1 MRRKRRSLRNQRNQ
15 SSQTNPEQG
24 LNPPPKR
31 ALGVRTSVIYGLVF
45 ISFTSLIVRLGYL
58 QIGLGQKFRSEAM
71 TTSLT
76 KIPVLP
82 ARGWIYDRHG
92 NLLAYDEPFY
102 SVYLTR
108 LQNQDYKAM
117 AEKLSPVFHMTV
129 NQIVQLMNSQ
139 QAYATIRLFKD
150 ITPQQLAFIEENH
163 ASFPGL
169 DIVVDS
175 QRIYPEGDLAG
186 QVLGYVGPITPQ
198 NQSQYLTPNNN
209 HYLPSSSVGETG
221 LEAQYE
227 NLLQGTI
234 GYQVVENNIS
244 GTPVKKLGYQPAP
257 VSGDNLQLTLDG
269 HLQAEGQQQMMQLIR
284 SSAYSQSITQGA
296 AVVLD
301 VHTGGVLAM
310 ISYPYLDPNWYTDGS
325 FLKHANYLQTSG
337 AQVNNVIQGPLYPGS
352 TVKPANTF
360 TGLKYGAITPN
371 TTIYDNNYIMIGAT
385 QRHGDAAEGLIGLVK
400 SIAVS
405 DDIFFYHLGLNLG
418 HWIGSTSTQGGG
430 PPAGMGYQHWLNT
443 DFAKGVTKLFKG
455 EWEFGLGQ
463 LTGIDLPGEQAGRF
477 YIENYLKG
485 YVEQPFSW
493 QKAEQSLQK
502 TGQYVNYGTPL
513 DLAFGAIGQSQQ
525 FTPMELGQYVMTIA
539 NGGKK
544 LQPHLL
550 QKVLP
555 PGIDSQLT
563 TSTKPLKVVQP
574 ILQKNLNLNS
584 TSLQLVRQGMWGVC
598 NMPYGTA
605 YGSFYNSPYQAAGKT
620 GTAQIY
626 MNGRNEYN
634 SVFIGFAP
642 YNNPQIAVAVMIPGA
657 GYGSQ
662 TAVPLARQLMDD
674 YFKEH
679 HEFFPKSQWTNTTI
693 PGNWKSS
700 PAYQV
705 PEHTK

>member
-1 MRRKRRSLRNQRNQ
+1 M
-15 SSQTNPEQG
+15 
-24 LNPPPKR
+24 
-31 ALGVRTSVIYGLVF
+31 SVIYGLVF

-58 QIGLGQKFRSEAM
+58 QIGQGTKFRAEAM

-82 ARGWIYDRHG
+82 ARGWIYDRNG

-108 LQNQDYKAM
+108 LPNQNYAAM
-117 AEKLSPVFHMTV
+117 AKLLAPIFKMTPA
-129 NQIVQLMNSQ
+129 QIVQLMNAQ
-139 QAYATIRLFKD
+139 QGYATIRLFMD
-150 ITPQQLAFIEENH
+150 ISPQQLAFVEENH
-163 ASFPGL
+163 ASLPGL
-169 DIVVDS
+169 EVVVDS
-175 QRIYPEGDLAG
+175 QRIYPQGDLAG

-198 NQSQYLTPNNN
+198 NQSQYLTPNTT

-221 LEAQYE
+221 LEAEYE
-227 NLLQGTI
+227 KLLQGTI

-269 HLQAEGQQQMMQLIR
+269 RLQAEAQQQMMQIIR
-284 SSAYSQSITQGA
+284 SSAYQSSITQGA
-296 AVVLD
+296 AVMID

-310 ISYPYLDPNWYTDGS
+310 VSYPYLDPNWYTDGT
-325 FLKHANYLQTSG
+325 FTKHATYLETSG

-360 TGLKYGAITPN
+360 TGLKYGAITPY
-371 TTIYDNNYIMIGAT
+371 TMIYDNNYIMIGAT

-418 HWIGSTSTQGGG
+418 KWIGSTSTTGGG
-430 PPAGMGYQHWLNT
+430 PPSGMGYQQWLNT
-443 DFAKGVTKLFKG
+443 DFAKGIVELFKG
-455 EWEFGLGQ
+455 EWNFGLGQ
-463 LTGIDLPGEQAGRF
+463 LTGIDLPGEQAGQF
-477 YIENYLKG
+477 YIENYLNG
-485 YVEQPFSW
+485 FREQTFNLK
-493 QKAEQSLQK
+493 KAEQSLQK

-513 DLAFGAIGQSQQ
+513 DLAFASIGQSQQ
-525 FTPMELGQYVMTIA
+525 FTPMELAQYVATIA
-539 NGGKK
+539 NGGTK

-550 QKVLP
+550 KEVLP
-555 PGIDSQLT
+555 PGIDSQLAGP
-563 TSTKPLKVVQP
+563 SKPLQVIKPIVQA
-574 ILQKNLNLNS
+574 NLHLNP

-598 NMPYGTA
+598 NLPYGTA

-620 GTAQIY
+620 GTAQIV
-626 MNGRNEYN
+626 MNGKSEYN

-662 TAVPLARQLMDD
+662 TAVPLARQMMDD

-679 HEFFPKSQWTNTTI
+679 HEFFPKSQWTNTSL
-693 PGNWKSS
+693 PSNWKQSA
-700 PAYQV
+700 AYQV
-705 PEHTK
+705 PEQSK